1 MPRSLAAA
9 RTEPPRTIEPNTLRS
24 SQSMRRKAL
33 LLFGWPVATTRPR
46 GAETRVAGDV
56 TKSNTSLNH
65 PTLARST
72 TTMRPLPSA
81 LAVAVLGAV
90 GFSGTAHADAYGASF
105 SGCETAIQERLGL
118 SDTPATYN
126 IEKIRS
132 KARYRQIDYSVT

>member
-1 MPRSLAAA
+1 M
-9 RTEPPRTIEPNTLRS
+9 RT
-24 SQSMRRKAL
+24 
-33 LLFGWPVATTRPR
+33 
-46 GAETRVAGDV
+46 
-56 TKSNTSLNH
+56 
-65 PTLARST
+65 
-72 TTMRPLPSA
+72 LPSA

-132 KARYRQIDYSVT
+132 KARYRQIDYSVTAADASGSVQDVKVSCRAKQNGEVLALEFDDSAQPNALATAANHE